1 MDLPCPEWMKHVE
14 EKWTRLGSAKRESF
28 SLLADIDEIYRYG
41 QSQVKQDDVEVLL
54 RISERYDGNK
64 CAESATRCREQG
76 NRSFKLKDYK
86 SAALYYSKGVSYA
99 GNKTEQLSLCYANR
113 SAALFHLGLYKEC
126 LEDIQRALDEGYPS
140 RLQCKLTNR
149 HTQCVNKLQKH
160 ELCNASSLKQHTPQ
174 TDEKKNSITELSAA
188 VSVHFTPEKGRHLLV
203 AENKSAGEVVVE
215 DEAFSLVLIPS
226 DEQHMKAHVFG
237 TQHIHCHHCLLQT
250 LSPVP
255 CQDCSYACYCGPT
268 CRREAWRQYHRWEC
282 PSGSQLLTLGVLA
295 HLALRVALKAGLKEV
310 QRARE
315 SHNNSEASNSES
327 GSCGESYL
335 GSLSDC
341 YHGRL
346 YLGIYSL
353 LPHVLQ
359 HPPSLRFLLA
369 LTMATLC
376 QSMKDVGPE
385 TWSCNEQEGG
395 NRHEWPDQSMLG
407 AVALRHMM
415 QLRCNA
421 QAVTAIRDKED
432 SSLAVQSSR
441 EVRLATALFPILSLL
456 NHSCCPNTSIS
467 FHLGLSSAEPSSL
480 GSSTPGV
487 AVSIR
492 TCRDVE
498 AGQELLHCYGPH
510 YSRMDVRKR
519 QHLLLEQYFFQCHCD
534 TCALELA
541 DGTGTL
547 PSAFSKLRCESCG
560 SSLQMGT
567 DTDVHVCSQS
577 SCPRRTTNTEMQR
590 KLQALRQLLDQAL
603 ELMEKQRADGALQML
618 QEATSHA
625 DHFLMKTH
633 PLQGELAD
641 ATARAYASSGEESTL
656 QAAWHLK
663 RSLAAVRS
671 QYGEDSLELGRQL
684 FKLTQLHFNGGDG
697 QSALSVIPL
706 ARRLLSLHCD
716 PHCEELEEL
725 KDMEACLHGTG

>member
-268 CRREAWRQYHRWEC
+268 CRREAWKQYHRWEC

-335 GSLSDC
+335 GSLSEQSKGVSPVSRCSECSEHSSC

-498 AGQELLHCYGPH
+498 AGQELLHCYG
-510 YSRMDVRKR
+510 
-519 QHLLLEQYFFQCHCD
+519 HLVLL
-534 TCALELA
+534 
-541 DGTGTL
+541 
-547 PSAFSKLRCESCG
+547 P
-560 SSLQMGT
+560 
-567 DTDVHVCSQS
+567 
-577 SCPRRTTNTEMQR
+577 
-590 KLQALRQLLDQAL
+590 QALTIAGWMLGSDSTSCWSSTSSSATVTLVL
-603 ELMEKQRADGALQML
+603 WSWLMELVHYHQH
-618 QEATSHA
+618 S
-625 DHFLMKTH
+625 
-633 PLQGELAD
+633 
-641 ATARAYASSGEESTL
+641 ASSGVKAVEALFRLST
-656 QAAWHLK
+656 AALK
-663 RSLAAVRS
+663 RSSGALLVISDGYRYRCACMLTVILSSSNHKYRNAEKASGPTAALRPS
-671 QYGEDSLELGRQL
+671 FGTHGEAESR
-684 FKLTQLHFNGGDG
+684 GDG